1 MFEMLRLTTSTAVAV
16 GIVALGLG
24 VGPVHA
30 AATTAGIRPMCAEPP
45 VMKVWYDADQTGSWA
60 NAWLEKPPSCS
71 TNRWAHIA
79 LRLYC
84 IEGTPK
90 KLLANRANSGEAA
103 VETAWTLL
111 PKTCTKF
118 RAYGDLA
125 NIAGIVHSDVWS
137 WRYGYPPA

>member
-1 MFEMLRLTTSTAVAV
+1 MLRLTTSTAVAL
-16 GIVALGLG
+16 GIVALGI
-24 VGPVHA
+24 GPAHA
-30 AATTAGIRPMCAEPP
+30 VPAQVLPPSCAAPP

-60 NAWLEKPPSCS
+60 NAWLEKPASC
-71 TNRWAHIA
+71 NGKWAHIA

-90 KLLANRANSGEAA
+90 KLLANKANSGSGA
-103 VETAWTLL
+103 VETSWTIL

-125 NIAGIVHSDVWS
+125 NVLGYVHSDVWS